1 MITPHFY
8 FFRQDLHDFQDSF
21 LAEGEG
27 RRSEGG
33 YQKSEV
39 GGQRSERKAEAR
51 GEKMTNTSV
60 KYQKGLIDDPA

>member
-39 GGQRSERKAEAR
+39 R
-51 GEKMTNTSV
+51 G
-60 KYQKGLIDDPA
+60 QKGKQRPGARK